1 MSMKVLRL
9 KLYQPQAHYRLP
21 FTYQRRHTYPIPPYS
36 TVIGM
41 LCNVLGI
48 RNLKGEG
55 EPEDENFKELKRIK
69 LSVAGRFSAK
79 TTEYIW
85 FRNLSKAS
93 HQGRFGSKTNRRID
107 GLVEHPGGQ
116 SPVSI
121 DILNDIHLL
130 IYVHHEDAGFLEKI
144 KDAFSKPERWLSPL
158 HLGRA
163 EDWVVIED
171 VSVVPLSDTEKPVRG
186 YPDWFFYVPEEKAPG
201 VGLTYRLPTFYRLV
215 DGLRT
220 FDFVRA
226 YLVSSGFAGEVKT
239 RFDEE
244 NDMPVFLTKLTE
256 AAEDED

>member
-1 MSMKVLRL
+1 MKVLRL

-21 FTYQRRHTYPIPPYS
+21 FTYKRRHTYPIPPYS

-48 RNLKGEG
+48 RNLRGEG
-55 EPEDENFKELKRIK
+55 EPEDGNFRELKRIK
-69 LSVAGRFSAK
+69 LSVAGRFVAK

-85 FRNLSKAS
+85 FRNLSKKS
-93 HQGRFGSKTNRRID
+93 HRDRFGSATNRRIN
-107 GLVEHPGGQ
+107 GLIEHPGGQ

-121 DILNDIHLL
+121 DILNDVHLL
-130 IYVHHEDAGFLEKI
+130 IYVHHDDAGFLKTIE
-144 KDAFSKPERWLSPL
+144 DALHSPERWLSPL

-171 VSVVPLSDTEKPVRG
+171 VSIVSLSDTEKPVRG
-186 YPDWFFYVPEEKAPG
+186 YPDWFFYVPEDKAPG
-201 VGLTYRLPTFYRLV
+201 VGLAYRLPTFYRLI
-215 DGLRT
+215 DGVRT

-244 NDMPVFLTKLTE
+244 ADMPVFLTTLTE
-256 AAEDED
+256 AGQDEA